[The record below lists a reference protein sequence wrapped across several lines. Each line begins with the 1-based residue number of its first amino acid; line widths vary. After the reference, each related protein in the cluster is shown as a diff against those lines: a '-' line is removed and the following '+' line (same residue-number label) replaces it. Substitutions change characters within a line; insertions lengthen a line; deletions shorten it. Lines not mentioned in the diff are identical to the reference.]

1 MSRRAFVSVWS
12 LVPCLAGIA
21 FLAVA
26 PPSHAGLGDM
36 MKKAK
41 DKALKTADK
50 KVEADAP
57 KDPCKGPELDAVTL
71 ELTNQRVESIL
82 ATFKAAGDAGA
93 GRPALVER
101 LNQLQDERNTLDEKY
116 GEGIR
121 DTQRKRDDV
130 ASCYHDGYQAAAQRR
145 GEEYKARA
153 LTDPKLLEKYQKA
166 AAQYNAAAAKG
177 DSNAINKLNEV
188 VLSEILPTPEDSAQ
202 VRKDCGPLPPRLAQE
217 LKIEELDK
225 QIREIN
231 DQVAKIDEKVAKA
244 QAKQGEMDGQQ
255 WFMALERIRYYLGAK
270 SGSAKKKIC
279 GFTDTEVAALDKHY
293 EQLKATLG

>member
-1 MSRRAFVSVWS
+1 MSRRAPVWVRS
-12 LVPCLAGIA
+12 LVPCLAAIA

-50 KVEADAP
+50 KVEADAQ
-57 KDPCKGPELDAVTL
+57 KDPCKGPEFDAVTL

-82 ATFKAAGDAGA
+82 VTFKAAGEAGA
-93 GRPALVER
+93 GRPALVEKLNR
-101 LNQLQDERNTLDEKY
+101 LLDERNTLDEKY

-121 DTQRKRDDV
+121 ETGRKRDEV
-130 ASCYHDGYQAAAQRR
+130 ASCYHDGYRAAAERR

-188 VLSEILPTPEDSAQ
+188 LLSEIQPTPEDSAQ
-202 VRKDCGPLPPRLAQE
+202 VRKECGTLPPKSAQE
-217 LKIEELDK
+217 LKMEELDK
-225 QIREIN
+225 QIRELN
-231 DQVAKIDEKVAKA
+231 DQIAKIDEKVAKV
-244 QAKQGEMDGQQ
+244 QAKQGGMDPQQ
-255 WFMALERIRYYLGAK
+255 WAIALERIQAYLGAK
-270 SGSAKKKIC
+270 SGSTKSKIC
-279 GFTDTEVAALDKHY
+279 GFTEAEVAVLDKHY